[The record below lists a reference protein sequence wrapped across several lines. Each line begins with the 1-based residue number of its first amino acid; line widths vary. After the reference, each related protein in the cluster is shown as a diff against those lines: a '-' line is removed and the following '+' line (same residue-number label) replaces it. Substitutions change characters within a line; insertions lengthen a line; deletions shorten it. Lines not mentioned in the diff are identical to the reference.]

1 MCLTR
6 HVEETISDDPHKQ
19 DQGMNT
25 AKHQEHGIMNVV
37 AFLAK

>member
-6 HVEETISDDPHKQ
+6 HAEERFRNDHHKQ

-25 AKHQEHGIMNVV
+25 TEHTEHGIMNVV